1 VAVGY
6 RSFEKGIV
14 EGMQE
19 MKNRW
24 GCATAGEAQHIP
36 QQALVACFGDRLGTY
51 VWKAVRGLKAEKG
64 QTSL

>member
-1 VAVGY
+1 
-6 RSFEKGIV
+6 
-14 EGMQE
+14 

-51 VWKAVRGLKAEKG
+51 AWKAVRGLKAEKG
-64 QTSL
+64 ESSLSFGTASS